1 MAQLTRLLHERVKGA
16 QKENKERWRLAFDTE
31 AKRLYIE
38 HEWSHADMWRD
49 SRSNSG
55 SVEFEINAFLAE
67 GEEPAQA
74 ELMQVIESLRVCQ
87 KAPKGKTNPL
97 TVWQPKRRPRSR
109 EVYTLAPEPQWEGR
123 V

>member
-1 MAQLTRLLHERVKGA
+1 MAQLTRLLHERVKGPH
-16 QKENKERWRLAFDTE
+16 KENKECWRLAFDTE

-49 SRSNSG
+49 ARSNSG

-74 ELMQVIESLRVCQ
+74 ELMQVIESLFKKERGEYAKRPQ
-87 KAPKGKTNPL
+87 RGKT
-97 TVWQPKRRPRSR
+97 TR
-109 EVYTLAPEPQWEGR
+109 
-123 V
+123 